1 MNDNLNSSIMKL
13 EALEKEYTDILN
25 QYEQAYSDYSAN
37 LQQGATTIS
46 APSASSSYQILQVN
60 GSDNTYCRGDGWDQN
75 GWPKGMGYLTNDK
88 CAEEC
93 DAAEGCLAYD
103 LARPNASGEY
113 DCALFGNTGVSP
125 VGDSTTY
132 GCHKKIANSGLT
144 STTTPEQIESSFTAL
159 PGRTFWGT
167 SGLQEGAATT
177 QEECESMCLS
187 DQSCSGATFNTDK
200 QYCWTRAGDGAVT
213 AGLDTDYALI
223 PKTKQSINTLKS
235 LNQRLLDT
243 NTMINQE
250 LNNLYPMAQ
259 EGINEKNQKQQELKQ
274 SYASL
279 LKEQIEIEKML
290 QIYETLEEELNNNVI
305 YVNQQNSTLKFWLL
319 FVLIL
324 LSLIIKQ
331 FLGING
337 TPGIMYLIGSLILI
351 LIITMN
357 YK

>member
-1 MNDNLNSSIMKL
+1 
-13 EALEKEYTDILN
+13 
-25 QYEQAYSDYSAN
+25 
-37 LQQGATTIS
+37 
-46 APSASSSYQILQVN
+46 
-60 GSDNTYCRGDGWDQN
+60 
-75 GWPKGMGYLTNDK
+75 
-88 CAEEC
+88 
-93 DAAEGCLAYD
+93 
-103 LARPNASGEY
+103 
-113 DCALFGNTGVSP
+113 
-125 VGDSTTY
+125 
-132 GCHKKIANSGLT
+132 
-144 STTTPEQIESSFTAL
+144 
-159 PGRTFWGT
+159 
-167 SGLQEGAATT
+167 
-177 QEECESMCLS
+177 
-187 DQSCSGATFNTDK
+187 
-200 QYCWTRAGDGAVT
+200 
-213 AGLDTDYALI
+213 
-223 PKTKQSINTLKS
+223 
-235 LNQRLLDT
+235 
-243 NTMINQE
+243 MINQE

-357 YK
+357 YIR